1 MRLIPFSNG
10 EDASPLHEFNPCHSP
25 DDGKFCS
32 GSKFSAGKMPME
44 GRTPNGYGISVHVSH
59 NSIQVDAGPRTIAQ
73 MLFLNG
79 HTPGKLTRVTTS
91 QVASEFQ
98 RKGWGAWLYKR
109 AAQAA
114 IEAGAT
120 GIWSSG
126 HGRNHLSDRVWAA
139 LERKGLAEKLESKGG
154 RDIYRMPPAGGVKK
168 LREYNACHSPD
179 DGKFCSGE
187 KTPGGM
193 DRAAKVQRHKDLLEE
208 IRPLAQKRGG
218 GLTASEAAVFERKML
233 ELEGLRF
240 DLAKPFDGSKV
251 RSAEERMSTLSVET
265 IGAAR
270 GDLLRNKD
278 IYLAIAQGA
287 IGVHYSKTTAID
299 NIMDGKNPKVSAEAF
314 YENFAATRDALR
326 AQYGDTMTLYRA
338 TGKQIAKATQNWATT
353 FEFAAQFGPNV
364 VKRKVPVDAI
374 IAVNVS
380 ANGIYH
386 ELIVN
391 ARVIREANPC
401 HSPENGRFCSGA
413 GSFAMSG
420 LDDTSALRMLD
431 KGAVWYSFEQGGDWR
446 ATHAGSVTITPTLQ
460 RKIAGLYSPARGTFG
475 TTSQAALLKR
485 ALDVPERKGYLTVYR
500 IAKSG
505 TSLNNRNAANLMGIA
520 TFMNQSIGDG
530 RSLTGLSL
538 HAYYVKTKGAIA
550 EGPRHYRSFDRETR

>member
-1 MRLIPFSNG
+1 MVMLIPHSNG
-10 EDASPLHEFNPCHSP
+10 EDASPLHEFNSCHSP

-44 GRTPNGYGISVHVSH
+44 GRAPNGYGISVHVSH
-59 NSIQVDAGPRTIAQ
+59 NHIQVDAGPRTIANL
-73 MLFLNG
+73 MFLDG
-79 HTPGKLTRVTTS
+79 HKPGKLTKVTTS

-114 IEAGAT
+114 IEAGAA

-126 HGRNHLSDRVWAA
+126 HSRNHLSDRVWAA

-168 LREYNACHSPD
+168 LH
-179 DGKFCSGE
+179 
-187 KTPGGM
+187 
-193 DRAAKVQRHKDLLEE
+193 
-208 IRPLAQKRGG
+208 
-218 GLTASEAAVFERKML
+218 
-233 ELEGLRF
+233 
-240 DLAKPFDGSKV
+240 
-251 RSAEERMSTLSVET
+251 
-265 IGAAR
+265 
-270 GDLLRNKD
+270 
-278 IYLAIAQGA
+278 
-287 IGVHYSKTTAID
+287 
-299 NIMDGKNPKVSAEAF
+299 
-314 YENFAATRDALR
+314 
-326 AQYGDTMTLYRA
+326 
-338 TGKQIAKATQNWATT
+338 
-353 FEFAAQFGPNV
+353 
-364 VKRKVPVDAI
+364 
-374 IAVNVS
+374 
-380 ANGIYH
+380 
-386 ELIVN
+386 
-391 ARVIREANPC
+391 EANPC

-420 LDDTSALRMLD
+420 LDDTSAPRMLD

-460 RKIAGLYSPARGTFG
+460 RKITGLYSPARGT
-475 TTSQAALLKR
+475 SQVALLKR

-505 TSLNNRNAANLMGIA
+505 ASLDNRNAANLMGIA

-538 HAYYVKTKGAIA
+538 HAYYVKTKGTIA
-550 EGPRHYRSFDRETR
+550 EGPRHYKSFDRETR